1 MHLPV
6 AFSPFCSSLCSV
18 SVGFDLSH
26 LSLVAHLFL
35 LISLA
40 FYPLISLFSI
50 SIVLLY
56 TTREA
61 CSLTQAADN

>member
-6 AFSPFCSSLCSV
+6 ALSPFSSPSCSV
-18 SVGFDLSH
+18 SAALDLSH
-26 LSLVAHLFL
+26 LSPVAHLFL

-40 FYPLISLFSI
+40 FYLLILPFSI

-61 CSLTQAADN
+61 CSLTPALDN

>member
-6 AFSPFCSSLCSV
+6 ALSLFSSSSCSV
-18 SVGFDLSH
+18 TAALDLSH
-26 LSLVAHLFL
+26 SPVAHLFL

-40 FYPLISLFSI
+40 FYLLISPFSI

-61 CSLTQAADN
+61 CSLTPALDN